1 MLHFDIEDKKSFEFS
16 VGDVTYAIPAFSELP
31 ADLSNRLME
40 AFATDG
46 DDGKRGLAILKAFMA
61 ILDAYAAGCTSVL
74 NQGQIQALMAAW
86 DAFTEDQTGAD
97 LGE

>member
-16 VGDVTYAIPAFSELP
+16 VGDVTYAIPAFAERP
-31 ADLSNRLME
+31 ANRSNKLRD
-40 AFATDG
+40 AFSMDG
-46 DDGKRGLAILKAFMA
+46 DDGRRGMAILKAFMA
-61 ILDAYAAGCTSVL
+61 ILDAHAAGCTSVL

-86 DAFTEDQTGAD
+86 DAFTEEQTGAD